1 MKRVNDYFRYRQ
13 YMKAPDFEVY
23 DYSEQPTVKANPHT
37 HEFYEIYLAQVDGIE
52 IAAGNKIYTLRKGDL
67 ILFYPNVLHYPYR
80 LNLKE
85 GDPYHR
91 IVFWCSQAYFN
102 KFVEQDV
109 DMNYMWEMAKKN
121 GALHI
126 RPDAGSSKLL
136 YSLFLRLIDENKKPD
151 MLSHTMTTVLIGEIL
166 VHINRIIF
174 HTNYTPKYAPTTE
187 LFNNVLYYIHTH
199 LTDDLSLDTLA
210 EHFYVTKGYISRIFN
225 QYMDMSIH
233 QYIISLRLEEACS
246 LIQQGNSI
254 TLAAEQSGFPDYSSF
269 FRTFKKNYGT
279 SPKEYQ
285 KAVDAKKG
293 I

>member
-1 MKRVNDYFRYRQ
+1 
-13 YMKAPDFEVY
+13 
-23 DYSEQPTVKANPHT
+23 
-37 HEFYEIYLAQVDGIE
+37 
-52 IAAGNKIYTLRKGDL
+52 
-67 ILFYPNVLHYPYR
+67 
-80 LNLKE
+80 
-85 GDPYHR
+85 
-91 IVFWCSQAYFN
+91 
-102 KFVEQDV
+102 
-109 DMNYMWEMAKKN
+109 
-121 GALHI
+121 
-126 RPDAGSSKLL
+126 
-136 YSLFLRLIDENKKPD
+136 
-151 MLSHTMTTVLIGEIL
+151 MTTVLIGEIL

-199 LTDDLSLDTLA
+199 LTEDLSLDTLA

-285 KAVDAKKG
+285 TAVDAKKG